1 MVGNDSVTCACVILE
16 DSIVVHFAVDI
27 DKHFEY
33 FHSWVTDHSA
43 LSLCVVNTI
52 STYAKRISIN
62 YIHFSI
68 YLFPFLLRE
77 KKEYLSIGNSN
88 MLNVVPWLSTD

>member
-1 MVGNDSVTCACVILE
+1 MCLRDSRRLVRGSL
-16 DSIVVHFAVDI
+16 AVEI

-62 YIHFSI
+62 YIHISI